1 MIHYM
6 HYKQKNVIT
15 IDYCLYQ
22 SNQVN
27 EVLIVEVEA
36 EAKQITNT

>member
-1 MIHYM
+1 M

>member
-1 MIHYM
+1 M

-27 EVLIVEVEA
+27 EVCEVLIVEVEA
-36 EAKQITNT
+36 EAKRITNT